1 MKRKQPFSFEEFK
14 DIYSRVPRLCVD
26 LIIRTDKGV
35 LLTLRTKNG
44 YLNQWHLPGG
54 TVFYREKIEDTVER
68 IAREELGIKV
78 EIERFHGYLEYFSEV
93 KERGFGY
100 SVSLVFV
107 CKPQLTGFHPD
118 DQTEK
123 IDFFAVPPE
132 NTVAEQKELLNKM
145 LAI

>member
-1 MKRKQPFSFEEFK
+1 M
-14 DIYSRVPRLCVD
+14 CVD
-26 LIIRTDKGV
+26 LVIHTDKGV

-54 TVFYREKIEDTVER
+54 TVFYREKITDAVKR
-68 IAREELGIKV
+68 IAREELGIEV

-107 CKPQLTGFHPD
+107 CKPRLIEFHLD
-118 DQTEK
+118 DQAEK
-123 IDFFAVPPE
+123 AEFFTTPPE
-132 NTVAEQKELLNKM
+132 NTVEEQTELLNK
-145 LAI
+145 LRLI